1 MLIHGV
7 SENRMSNLQKLGISD
22 FVGSTSRAKK
32 EISRPAEDTVIGFMN
47 EFLADKHGRAQKI
60 PNPRSGKEEWHLPV
74 WMNKAFVYKL
84 FVSEW
89 PKDCTGNLLFCI
101 FSISLILAFSSY
113 PTRRTV
119 YLTSH

>member
-7 SENRMSNLQKLGISD
+7 SENRMSNLQKVGISD

-32 EISRPAEDTVIGFMN
+32 EISRPAEDTIIGFMK
-47 EFLADKHGRAQKI
+47 EFLDDKHGRAQKI

-84 FVSEW
+84 FDSKW
-89 PKDCTGNLLFCI
+89 PKDCTGVYFIILYFLRLFDD
-101 FSISLILAFSSY
+101 FSSS
-113 PTRRTV
+113 PTV
-119 YLTSH
+119 YYI

>member
-7 SENRMSNLQKLGISD
+7 SENRMSNLQKLVISD

-32 EISRPAEDTVIGFMN
+32 EISRPAEDTVIGFMK

-60 PNPRSGKEEWHLPV
+60 PNPRSGKEEWHLPD
-74 WMNKAFVYKL
+74 WMNKAFVYKM

-89 PKDCTGNLLFCI
+89 PKDCTGNLLFRI
-101 FSISLILAFSSY
+101 FFVSLMIFH
-113 PTRRTV
+113 
-119 YLTSH
+119 LTQLDIQYI